1 MNKKLLVSSAL
12 ILSLTGCATQSG
24 LYNWGNYEQDL
35 FNYYHE
41 AGTQEEVA
49 TNHIEFVSKI
59 DQRGETPAPG
69 LLAEA
74 GTFYLLAGDE
84 GSAVKFYQM
93 EFDTWPESRPMMGIL
108 IENLESN

>member
-1 MNKKLLVSSAL
+1 MNKALLVSATL

-24 LYNWGNYEQDL
+24 LYYWGNYEQDL

-41 AGTQEEVA
+41 AGAQEEAA
-49 TNHIEFVSKI
+49 TNHIEFVSEI

-84 GSAVKFYQM
+84 ESAIKFYQM
-93 EFDTWPESRPMMGIL
+93 EFDAWPESRPMMGIL
-108 IENLESN
+108 IQNLENN